1 MMMIRS
7 TIKQF
12 RSFDRKIQNSRPATG
27 CLRALLASRLLSLL
41 ACLLAC
47 LPACLKPG
55 TVLAPFFESVI
66 LILTSRIFFVGCIAS
81 IMHHAYDTLK

>member
-41 ACLLAC
+41 ACL
-47 LPACLKPG
+47 KPG